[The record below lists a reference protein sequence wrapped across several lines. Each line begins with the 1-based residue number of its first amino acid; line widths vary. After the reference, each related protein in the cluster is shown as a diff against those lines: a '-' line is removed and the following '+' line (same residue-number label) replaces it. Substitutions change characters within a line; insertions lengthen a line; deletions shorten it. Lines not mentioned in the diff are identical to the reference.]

1 MPRVGLNRDRVV
13 AVALDVVDAGGRTGF
28 ADLTLAAVASE
39 AGVSTPSLYKH
50 VASLADLRREVA
62 VHAVGEL
69 VRTTSRATVGRSG
82 PDAIRS
88 LGHAMR
94 DYATVHPGRYAAL
107 QVAAD
112 PDDPAD
118 AALATVGAE
127 AVAVLAAVLRGAGA
141 PDDHLVDAVRIF
153 RSAVHGF
160 VTLELDLGFRLPE
173 DLDTTFDTLL
183 DVVILGL
190 AAVNTAQG
198 DLSPSGAPS

>member
-1 MPRVGLNRDRVV
+1 MPRVGLNRERVV
-13 AVALDVVDAGGRTGF
+13 AVALEVVDAGGRTGF
-28 ADLTLAAVASE
+28 ADLTLAAVAAE

-50 VASLADLRREVA
+50 VASLADLRRAVA

-69 VRTTSRATVGRSG
+69 VRRTSRATVGRSG

-94 DYATVHPGRYAAL
+94 DYAKAHPGRYAAL

-118 AALATVGAE
+118 AELAAAGADAVG
-127 AVAVLAAVLRGAGA
+127 VLAAVLRGAGA
-141 PDDHLVDAVRIF
+141 PDDRLVDAVRIL

-190 AAVNTAQG
+190 AAVNTSQD